1 LNESELDVIL
11 EEGKKLGQEINIDA
25 YLDVIFRANQKA
37 VKEGNQMKKYPSLET
52 VLIEGGFGPRLMEY
66 GRTQGIEKTARNL
79 LKMGMP
85 IEDIAQATELPVE
98 KIHSLAAVH

>member
-11 EEGKKLGQEINIDA
+11 
-25 YLDVIFRANQKA
+25 
-37 VKEGNQMKKYPSLET
+37 KEGNQMKKYPSLET
-52 VLIEGGFGPRLMEY
+52 VLKGKEI
-66 GRTQGIEKTARNL
+66 IARNM

-85 IEDIAQATELPVE
+85 IEEITQATELPVE